1 MKKFKTKHN
10 DTEEYWKSFTDIMAA
25 LLLIIVLIMALLFIY
40 LTQLQ
45 SNDNYD
51 GNGNHHWATVDS
63 HTPTQS
69 HYPTM
74 PTNPTYP
81 TERREDGGGHGE
93 TRVTEPPT
101 EPPTEGGEDIA
112 KAAVY
117 VTVVDEETGNA
128 IKKAGITFELY
139 TDKDRR
145 SRMKKLN
152 TYYPEKIEYSK
163 YETTDNGTFFLPE
176 KIPMGTYSLH
186 NLTVPESYG
195 AGENVNFEIEEPY
208 DWPEPFYLEVP
219 LAPAKNI
226 IRVLMKDS
234 ETNEPVQGYK
244 YEVIADEDII
254 TLDGTLRYT
263 KDQIVDEFTLNEKG
277 YGESEKLYLGNYRIR
292 QKTAAEYYALD
303 STPVEV
309 EVENNEDSDTPVINV
324 TAEKTKYEVVLT
336 DEYSGEAISGA
347 VFAVE
352 GRSDETTD
360 EDGRFVLTDL
370 TKATTYAVTLK
381 SLPGKYQSNESD
393 FKFRVDENGLIDDE
407 AHSYT
412 EHTAFVTRLIVSVK
426 DILLKNDLNGENIAV
441 YDDSG
446 NAVANLDTG
455 GTSETIVGLEAGDYT
470 VESGGKESSRIAV
483 KVENKA
489 EPTKAYIYVWTY
501 VDFAIIF
508 VALLLIAAAVTTVV
522 VIVKKKKVKKAD
534 AKRKAKG

>member
-45 SNDNYD
+45 NENKKD
-51 GNGNHHWATVDS
+51 GDYKWATIDS
-63 HTPTQS
+63 DSPTQY

-81 TERREDGGGHGE
+81 TERREDGGGGE

-101 EPPTEGGEDIA
+101 ETPSEGGEDIA

-128 IKKAGITFELY
+128 IKKEGITFELY

-145 SRMKKLN
+145 GGLKKLN

-234 ETNEPVQGYK
+234 QTNEPVKNYT

-254 TLDGTLRYT
+254 TLDGTLRYS
-263 KDQIVDEFTLNEKG
+263 KDQIVDEFTCNEKG
-277 YGESEKLYLGNYRIR
+277 YGESKKLYLGNYRIR
-292 QKTAAEYYALD
+292 QKSASEYYALD
-303 STPVEV
+303 STPLDVKVEK
-309 EVENNEDSDTPVINV
+309 NEDSDTPVINV
-324 TAEKTKYEVVLT
+324 TAEKTAYEIVLT
-336 DEYSGEAISGA
+336 DEFSGEPISEA

-352 GRSDETTD
+352 GGSDVTTD
-360 EDGRFVLTDL
+360 DDGKAVLTDL
-370 TKATTYAVTLK
+370 TKDTTYVLTLK
-381 SLPGKYQSNESD
+381 SLPGKYQTNESE

-407 AHSYT
+407 AHSVA
-412 EHTAFVTRLIVSVK
+412 ELTAFVTRLMVSVK
-426 DILLKNDLNGENIAV
+426 DMLLKNDLNGENITV

-446 NAVANLDTG
+446 NPVANLDTG
-455 GTSETIVGLEAGDYT
+455 GTAETIVGLEAGDYT

-489 EPTKAYIYVWTY
+489 EPTKAFIYVWTY

-508 VALLLIAAAVTTVV
+508 VALLLLSGAVTAVV
-522 VIVKKKKVKKAD
+522 LIVKKKKVKKAD
-534 AKRKAKG
+534 AKREAKD